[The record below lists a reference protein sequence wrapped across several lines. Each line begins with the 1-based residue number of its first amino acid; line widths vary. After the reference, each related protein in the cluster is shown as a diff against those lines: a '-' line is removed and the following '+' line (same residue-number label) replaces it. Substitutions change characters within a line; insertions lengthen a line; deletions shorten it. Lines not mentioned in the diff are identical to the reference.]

1 MRRAIPPQRKDQRG
15 CEGVHAGMPLQVH
28 RLHHQKVRLGICNFF
43 VSLFFFVFPISLCN
57 FCAVFSFPYDFDAI
71 SMFVNHGEYRALEIS
86 CSNTNNERSIASE
99 DLLSALQGVGL
110 SDYSHALGLY
120 LQRYR
125 EVISLFTVL
134 FQFYCS
140 SSFLR

>member
-1 MRRAIPPQRKDQRG
+1 MGMRRSSCRNASRSSSASSPESKIRD
-15 CEGVHAGMPLQVH
+15 LQF
-28 RLHHQKVRLGICNFF
+28 LCFIG
-43 VSLFFFVFPISLCN
+43 FFFFFPISLCN

-86 CSNTNNERSIASE
+86 RSNTNNERSIASE